1 MSKAL
6 KLHKWNLMVA
16 GQLVNWG
23 LVYWLPLKMECFMIF
38 RATICGARIIWPLF
52 FAHLSSQTDIRIA
65 SEVYE
70 IMQTV
75 YIPATKLK
83 FIKATQKKVDQ
94 KLIKY
99 ITEAITSM
107 NQHHRNN
114 VSGKLIRILQWMR
127 WKNHFYQILQT
138 FRTRL
143 YNI

>member
-1 MSKAL
+1 
-6 KLHKWNLMVA
+6 
-16 GQLVNWG
+16 
-23 LVYWLPLKMECFMIF
+23 MIF

-107 NQHHRNN
+107 NQHHHPQQRF
-114 VSGKLIRILQWMR
+114 
-127 WKNHFYQILQT
+127 WKIDK
-138 FRTRL
+138 
-143 YNI
+143 NITVNALKKSFLPNFANFSNSTL